1 MNLGSLFPQPKRVIH
16 LGPTFAMSDLRI
28 EVESRHD
35 DPLIRSARA
44 LIEPLAGTGER
55 SYLID
60 VQIDAEDI
68 SWPDGAARDEAYTLE
83 LRPDGGA
90 LLAATPAGA
99 FLGCQTLR
107 HLIQGGELPAARIV
121 DWPDLRYRGL
131 YVESKWG
138 PDLMTLTDWQEMIDA
153 LAALKFNSVG
163 IGVYGCWVV
172 QYGGKRTEFL
182 MLPFP
187 DHPDLVTPKTLRYYS
202 PRAGDWQTLDYL
214 PTMVTDDLFGEIVA
228 YAKAR
233 NITVRP
239 HFNSPGH
246 NTLIPR
252 VYPEVA
258 SRDEAGEPI
267 GYGFCLSNPKTY
279 QLLFDLYDSVI
290 ERYLRPHGIE
300 WFHIGLDEVEAYQ
313 GIDEN
318 DPSRLVDPWCR
329 CPMCRDKPHGRQLQ
343 EYAVRVCAHLKE
355 QGITQITMWHD
366 ALDGLGVLDEEFA
379 RMIEEAGLRDNVV
392 VQWWRYHEPVLV
404 PRTELGL
411 RAWSTPMAGY
421 WSNLFTHSYT
431 ANIYPMLLHG
441 GRAGIEGADAYC
453 IYDPAYDRNYACLAE
468 YSWNQP
474 GAEDLYAFKS
484 RYAQA
489 KLGDRLGLHLAAEAF
504 DAYDQA
510 FDSMPWTNSVVFS
523 LLYYWHTYPAA
534 RARGLFPGDVFADLL
549 SNHVRL
555 RNGLAG
561 AAAHARKARDLFAEA
576 LERGDDPLLAEY
588 RVECEKLTGAWEAF
602 ATVLDA
608 LGQYD
613 AAVRREASGESAVAV
628 ATDAGERVRRGR
640 ERFLA
645 VMADQERVKKAYLRP
660 QTLRDM
666 SIVLLYFE
674 RLAEELA
681 AISRSLAT
689 GAIGHLPPLAELA
702 INREDLDRHVSG

>member
-1 MNLGSLFPQPKRVIH
+1 VSLSSLFPQPKRVIH
-16 LGPTFAMSDLRI
+16 LGPAFATDDLRI
-28 EVESRHD
+28 DVESPSD

-44 LIEPLAGTGER
+44 LIEPLAGAGER
-55 SYLID
+55 TYRID
-60 VQIDAEDI
+60 VQIGEPDP

-83 LRPDGGA
+83 LRPDGGT
-90 LLAATPAGA
+90 LSAATAAGV

-107 HLIQGGELPAARIV
+107 HLIRGGDLPAARIV
-121 DWPDLRYRGL
+121 DWPDLRFRGL
-131 YVESKWG
+131 YIESKWG
-138 PDLMTLTDWQEMIDA
+138 PDLMTLADWQEMIDA
-153 LAALKFNSVG
+153 LAALKFNSIG

-202 PRAGDWQTLDYL
+202 PKAGDWQTLDYL
-214 PTMVTDDLFGEIVA
+214 PAMVTDDLFGQIVA
-228 YAKAR
+228 YAKER
-233 NITVRP
+233 NVIVRP

-252 VYPEVA
+252 VYPEIS
-258 SRDEAGEPI
+258 SRDEQGEPI

-279 QLLFDLYDSVI
+279 EVLFDLYDSVI
-290 ERYLRPHGIE
+290 ERYLRPNGIE

-313 GIDEN
+313 GIDED

-329 CPMCRDKPHGRQLQ
+329 CPECRDKPHGRQLQ
-343 EYAVRVCAHLKE
+343 EYAVKVCAHLKE
-355 QGITQITMWHD
+355 QGITQITMWND
-366 ALDGLGVLDEEFA
+366 ALDGLSVLDEEFA
-379 RMIEEAGLRDNVV
+379 RMIAEAGLRENVI
-392 VQWWRYHEPVLV
+392 VQWWRYHEPVLI

-421 WSNLFTHSYT
+421 WSNLFTHSST

-474 GAEDLYAFKS
+474 GADDLYAFKS
-484 RYAQA
+484 RYARA
-489 KLGDRLGLHLAAEAF
+489 KLGDRLGIHGAAEAF
-504 DAYDQA
+504 DSYDQA
-510 FDSMPWTNSVVFS
+510 FDSMPWTNSTVFS

-534 RARGLFPGDVFADLL
+534 RARGLFPRDVITDLRSSHL
-549 SNHVRL
+549 RL

-561 AAAHARKARDLFAEA
+561 AAAHAQKARDLFTEA
-576 LERGDDPLLAEY
+576 LTHGADPILAEY
-588 RVECEKLTGAWEAF
+588 RVECEKLTGVWEAY

-608 LGQYD
+608 VGIYD
-613 AAVRREASGESAVAV
+613 ATAETGRSGTEAAAIAS
-628 ATDAGERVRRGR
+628 DAAERVRRGR
-640 ERFLA
+640 DRFEA
-645 VMADQERVKKAYLRP
+645 VMADQEQVKKAYLLP

-666 SIVLLYFE
+666 SIALLYFE
-674 RLAEELA
+674 RLAEALKTVALRIEA
-681 AISRSLAT
+681 GEADY
-689 GAIGHLPPLAELA
+689 LPPFGELE
-702 INREDLDRHVSG
+702 INNVDLDREVAG